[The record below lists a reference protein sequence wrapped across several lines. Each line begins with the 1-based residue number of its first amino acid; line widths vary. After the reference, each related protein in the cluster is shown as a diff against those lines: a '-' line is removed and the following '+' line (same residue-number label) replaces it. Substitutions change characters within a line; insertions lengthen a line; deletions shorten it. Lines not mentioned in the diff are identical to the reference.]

1 MAVLEA
7 AALAVP
13 VVASA
18 VGGIPELVEDGRSG
32 LLVPPGDAAALAE
45 AVTRLVRDPEQARR
59 LGRAARAA
67 VAARHHPD
75 RHLAAVLSAY
85 REAVARRA
93 DLTTR

>member
-1 MAVLEA
+1 
-7 AALAVP
+7 
-13 VVASA
+13 VASA

-59 LGRAARAA
+59 LGIAARAA
-67 VAARHHPD
+67 VGTRHDPG

-85 REAVARRA
+85 RDAVARRA
-93 DLTTR
+93 DLTTP